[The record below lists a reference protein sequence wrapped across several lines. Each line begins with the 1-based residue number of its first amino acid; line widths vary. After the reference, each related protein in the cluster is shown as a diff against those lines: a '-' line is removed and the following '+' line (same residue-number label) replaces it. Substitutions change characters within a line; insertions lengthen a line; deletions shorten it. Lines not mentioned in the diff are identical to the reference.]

1 MARSITQ
8 PCVSRSYLAAL
19 SVALL
24 PLTQR
29 AFAADDTRE
38 REHLAA
44 IVRQIDMLDRLLR
57 QSSVAAP
64 AQRSRYYFEYR
75 RLDAD
80 IKRIRV
86 SVTDYLNPPRSSRH
100 NRPA

>member
-44 IVRQIDMLDRLLR
+44 IVRQIDTLDRLVR
-57 QSSVAAP
+57 QSSVAA